1 MDALSHTDAESV
13 ARRRVIIASFAG
25 ALLEWYDFF
34 IFGTAAGL
42 VFGPLF
48 FPEESPVLGT
58 IASFAAFGI
67 GFFARPLGGIVFG
80 HYGDL
85 IGRKAMLIWTLL
97 IVGISTFLIGV
108 LPTYGQIGIAA
119 PLLLVLL
126 RLIQG
131 FGLGGEYGG
140 AALMTFESVPDHRRG
155 FFGSLPQMASCA
167 GIMLA
172 TGVFALCHRLLTPD
186 QFMNWGW
193 RIPFL
198 LSAAM
203 LVVGMYIRLHI
214 QETDDFKDAR
224 KQAMRQKQA
233 LLQVPM
239 QERHATGLKTE
250 EAIPLVQIFRSYKRE
265 IFLALGTRLV
275 EAVSSNIIN
284 AFGIAYLATQLAMN
298 KQIPLTG
305 MLIASALGLISCP
318 FFGWLS
324 DRIGQR
330 RIYMWGSAFCL
341 LYAMPFF
348 LLLNTQNPGLIV
360 LAMVVGYNF
369 GPTMMFAVQPTMYA
383 RMFDTRVRYT
393 GLSLAY
399 QISAIL
405 GGMTPLIASVL
416 MALGEGSPWYVATY
430 LIVIAALS
438 LFCVRV
444 IRPVNTQLPP
454 KTVPGST
461 VSEPERSGG

>member
-1 MDALSHTDAESV
+1 MNTLTHKNAQSA

-48 FPEESPVLGT
+48 FPQENPVLGT

-85 IGRKAMLIWTLL
+85 IGRKVTLIWTLL
-97 IVGISTFLIGV
+97 IVGVSTFLIGL

-140 AALMTFESVPDHRRG
+140 AALMTFESVPDSQRG
-155 FFGSLPQMASCA
+155 FFGSIPQMASCA

-172 TGVFALCHRLLTPD
+172 TGVFALCHKLLTPE
-186 QFMNWGW
+186 QFMLWGW
-193 RIPFL
+193 RLPFL
-198 LSAAM
+198 LSAVM

-214 QETDDFKDAR
+214 QETGDFRDAR
-224 KQAMRQKQA
+224 KQQMHQKQA
-233 LLQVPM
+233 LLQVTM
-239 QERHATGLKTE
+239 VERQAAGLTFKE
-250 EAIPLVQIFRSYKRE
+250 PVPLVQIFTRHSRE
-265 IFLALGTRLV
+265 VLLALGTRLV

-284 AFGIAYLATQLAMN
+284 AFSIAYLATQLAMN
-298 KQIPLTG
+298 KQIPLAG
-305 MLIASALGLISCP
+305 MLIASAFGLLSCP

-324 DRIGQR
+324 DRVGQR
-330 RIYMWGSAFCL
+330 RIYKWGSLFCT
-341 LYAMPFF
+341 LYALPFF
-348 LLLNTQNPGLIV
+348 LLLNTQNPVLIV
-360 LAMVVGYNF
+360 LAMIVGYNF
-369 GPTMMFAVQPTMYA
+369 GPTMMFAVQPTLYA

-399 QISAIL
+399 QVSAIL
-405 GGMTPLIASVL
+405 GGLTPLIASIL
-416 MALGEGSPWYVATY
+416 MALGGGSPWYVAAY
-430 LIVIAALS
+430 LIAVALLS
-438 LFCVRV
+438 LRCVSL
-444 IRPVNTQLPP
+444 IRAPVAQPP
-454 KTVPGST
+454 SASGIPA
-461 VSEPERSGG
+461 SEPERSGG